1 MRRTPSQQSQWN
13 AGEMQPPPGGN
24 PEMWV
29 QLGIEQHQRSNRLIE
44 EQQQQTRI
52 LLHTVQQLQEE
63 MERVRQENA
72 MMMQERERILK
83 ILSDKQNQRN
93 ENPSADRE
101 H

>member
-1 MRRTPSQQSQWN
+1 
-13 AGEMQPPPGGN
+13 
-24 PEMWV
+24 MWV
-29 QLGIEQHQRSNRLIE
+29 QLGIEQHQRSNRLME

-72 MMMQERERILK
+72 RMMQEQERILK
-83 ILSDKQNQRN
+83 SLSDKQNHRN

-101 H
+101 HQEGNEQQTEEQDVSQKEKVRPSAIP